1 MINADLPYYS
11 ATIRFLD
18 RDPYRNR
25 ELLLAL
31 EYEPVSTVYL
41 AWKGAA
47 ISGVSVRGPG
57 PFNPDPDW
65 LRIEASD
72 AAAVHALLAQVELT
86 PRLVLSI
93 HRPWIGQLLQER
105 YGLIPTGAGVY
116 GYILEQAQ
124 LVAQAESTAQL
135 LTAHDA
141 ELVEHSACGWTTSY
155 FARLFSEGRRP
166 WAILRDG
173 KIVSRASSGYPHAES
188 EEVVGVWTHPQWRG
202 QGLARQLVYAVAA
215 DILQRFRYA
224 IYSTTYDNL
233 ASQAVARSVGFQPSF
248 AADSYQLPPAN

>member
-1 MINADLPYYS
+1 MMNEYLPHYT

-31 EYEPVSTVYL
+31 EYEPATRLHL
-41 AWKGAA
+41 AWDAGA
-47 ISGVSVRGPG
+47 ISGVLVRGPG

-65 LRIEASD
+65 LRIEACD
-72 AAAVHALLAQVELT
+72 AAAVHTLMAQVELT
-86 PRLVLSI
+86 PRLVFSI
-93 HRPWIGQLLQER
+93 HRPWIGQLLREH
-105 YGLIPTGAGVY
+105 YGLAPTGTGVY
-116 GYILEQAQ
+116 GYTLEHAQ
-124 LVAQAESTAQL
+124 LVAHSPGAAQL
-135 LTAHDA
+135 LTARDA
-141 ELVEHSACGWTTSY
+141 ELVERSGCGWTPGY

-188 EEVVGVWTHPQWRG
+188 EEVVGVWTHPHWRG
-202 QGLARQLVYAVAA
+202 NGLARELVYAVTA
-215 DILQRFRYA
+215 DILQRFRYVT
-224 IYSTTYDNL
+224 YTTTYDNL
-233 ASQAVARSVGFQPSF
+233 ASQAVARAVGFQPSF

>member
-1 MINADLPYYS
+1 MMNAYLPHYS

-18 RDPYRNR
+18 HDPYRNR

-31 EYEPVSTVYL
+31 EYEPVTTVFL
-41 AWKGAA
+41 AWDGAA
-47 ISGVSVRGPG
+47 ISGVLVRGPG

-65 LRIEASD
+65 LRIEACD

-86 PRLVLSI
+86 PRLIFSI
-93 HRPWIGQLLQER
+93 HRPWIGQLLQQH
-105 YGLIPTGAGVY
+105 YGLSPTGTGVY
-116 GYILEQAQ
+116 GYILERDQ
-124 LVAQAESTAQL
+124 LVAQTEDTAQL
-135 LTAHDA
+135 LTARDA
-141 ELVEHSACGWTTSY
+141 ELVERSACGWTPGY

-173 KIVSRASSGYPHAES
+173 KIVSRASSGYSHAES

-224 IYSTTYDNL
+224 TYTTTYDNL
-233 ASQAVARSVGFQPSF
+233 ASQAVARRVGFQPSF
-248 AADSYQLPPAN
+248 AADSYQLTPAN